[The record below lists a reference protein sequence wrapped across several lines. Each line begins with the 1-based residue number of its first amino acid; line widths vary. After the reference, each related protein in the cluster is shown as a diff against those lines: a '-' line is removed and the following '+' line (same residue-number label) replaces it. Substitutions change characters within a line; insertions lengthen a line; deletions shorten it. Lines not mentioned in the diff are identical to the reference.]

1 MSYRGEKFSMTHYD
15 LLSVSPD
22 ATTEEIKEAHRIAVQ
37 LLHPDQL
44 RQKPS
49 NVRKYAEERL
59 KKINEA
65 YVVLRDPVKRRKYD
79 GSIGVADSNQAHT
92 SNSAPIRRRKTTS
105 QQPAYQI
112 REEEEDASF
121 AVSLSRI
128 LNEYIFVFS
137 LLGLIVGIS
146 IQYYGSY
153 LRCTPEA
160 QNLLQLWHHLMQC
173 DLNFI
178 AAPVKGATQAPLQI
192 VGLIA
197 SIPLAGLRMI
207 YTFFLPVILGSVIAI
222 LCKADYRV
230 LNIKEITT
238 KGVKKALYMLSYV
251 IAGGIFVVLF
261 YPIYILIKGLTP
273 LAFQNEGALDTANL
287 IGLIT
292 LYAVILFINASG
304 IIVSINEPEQ

>member
-1 MSYRGEKFSMTHYD
+1 MTYYD

-22 ATTEEIKEAHRIAVQ
+22 ATADEIKEAHRIAVQ

-59 KKINEA
+59 KNINEG
-65 YVVLRDPVKRRKYD
+65 YLVLRDPVRRRKYD
-79 GSIGVADSNQAHT
+79 VSIGLGQSPSQTPSGSPPSKKREASSESQPFPV
-92 SNSAPIRRRKTTS
+92 RRS
-105 QQPAYQI
+105 
-112 REEEEDASF
+112 EDETPF
-121 AVSLSRI
+121 AVSLSRF

-137 LLGLIVGIS
+137 LLGLIIGIS

-153 LRCTPEA
+153 LRCTPDA
-160 QNLLQLWHHLMQC
+160 QNLLQLWHHLMRC

-178 AAPVKGATQAPLQI
+178 TEPVKMATEPPLQ
-192 VGLIA
+192 VFGLIT
-197 SIPLAGLRMI
+197 SIPVAGIRMI
-207 YTFFLPVILGSVIAI
+207 YTFFLPVILGSLIAI
-222 LCKADYRV
+222 LCKADYSK
-230 LNIKEITT
+230 LS
-238 KGVKKALYMLSYV
+238 VKKMFNKGFRNVLYILSYV
-251 IAGGIFVVLF
+251 ITGGIFVVLF

-273 LAFQNEGALDTANL
+273 IAFPNEGALDTANL

-304 IIVSINEPEQ
+304 IIVSINEPDP